1 VHSSVLTVLVAN
13 IYTADQVADLRSSF
27 PDVTFVQV
35 DVDGGVP
42 PEGRDAEAIL
52 RCTMRKGPLLRAL
65 AEAPNLKWIHTC
77 TAGFDWLLVPELAE
91 RGLLVTRS
99 GYSLNIA
106 ISEFVIGY
114 MFLMAKNFRH
124 YLKAQSEHRWASIE
138 QEEIGGKT
146 VGIVGAG
153 AIGLEVAKRAV
164 ALGMRVIGTKRT
176 PEPQPNFEQVL
187 PTSDL
192 PVLLRESDFL
202 VLAAPLTAET
212 QNMLGREQ
220 FAMMKPTAYLINV
233 ARGALCVEE
242 DLIEALNTGVIAGA
256 CIDAFETE
264 PLPAESPLWDLE
276 NVVLTPHC
284 SYRSPLTMTRA
295 LEQFKTNLALYLKGE
310 PLLHPLKDMAL
321 GY

>member
-1 VHSSVLTVLVAN
+1 
-13 IYTADQVADLRSSF
+13 
-27 PDVTFVQV
+27 
-35 DVDGGVP
+35 
-42 PEGRDAEAIL
+42 
-52 RCTMRKGPLLRAL
+52 MRKGPLLRAL
-65 AEAPNLKWIHTC
+65 AEAPRLKWIHTC
-77 TAGFDWLLVPELAE
+77 TAGFDWLMVPELAE

-106 ISEFVIGY
+106 MGEFVIGY

-124 YLKAQSEHRWASIE
+124 YLTAQAAHRWESIE

-153 AIGLEVAKRAV
+153 AVGQEIAKRAV

-187 PTSDL
+187 PSSDL

-202 VLAAPLTAET
+202 VLAAPLTSET
-212 QNMLGREQ
+212 QGLLGREQ

-233 ARGALCVEE
+233 ARGAMCVEDE
-242 DLIEALNTGVIAGA
+242 MIEALKTGVIAGA

-264 PLPAESPLWDLE
+264 PLPADSPLWDLD